1 MRFDKFLLMA
11 AVAAFAAVSC
21 DKANNGTDPSESVA
35 GTYSGYS
42 TAEFQYSPDP
52 MVSDGQTLTITSTG
66 EGLVSVSYVSDTWGK
81 FTVND
86 AKVSESGDDFS
97 IKGEGSTLMG
107 MQPGS
112 EQEYPCTITG
122 TVSGDK
128 TDFSFVFDV
137 PGVMGGLKI
146 SVLPGTAPSAEK

>member
-52 MVSDGQTLTITSTG
+52 MVS
-66 EGLVSVSYVSDTWGK
+66 VSYVSDTWGK

-112 EQEYPCTITG
+112 EQEYPCTFTG